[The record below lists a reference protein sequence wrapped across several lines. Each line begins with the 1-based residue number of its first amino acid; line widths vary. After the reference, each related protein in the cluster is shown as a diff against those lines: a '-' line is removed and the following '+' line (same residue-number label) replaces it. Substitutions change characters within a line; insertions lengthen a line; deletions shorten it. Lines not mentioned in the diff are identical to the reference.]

1 MKEIEFIQHE
11 IDKKSTG
18 VFKDTFEHICYLVNG
33 EFHREDGPALIY
45 DDGEEIYIYYKNEAE
60 SREQFY
66 DPEWRKR
73 VEINRFL

>member
-1 MKEIEFIQHE
+1 MKEIEFISDE
-11 IDKKSTG
+11 MEKGSTG
-18 VFKDTFEHICYLVNG
+18 IFKVKYGDICYLVNG

-45 DDGEEIYIYYKNEAE
+45 DDGEEIYIYYKKEAE